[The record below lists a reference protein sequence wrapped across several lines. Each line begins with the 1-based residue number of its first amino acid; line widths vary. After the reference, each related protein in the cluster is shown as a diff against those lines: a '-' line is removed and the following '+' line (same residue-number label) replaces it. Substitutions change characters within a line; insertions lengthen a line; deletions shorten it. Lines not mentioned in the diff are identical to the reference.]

1 MRTNSPPDQV
11 RELQRKL
18 YQAAKRSRTR
28 KFHALYDRMWRR
40 DVLSEAWRRVRSNRG
55 GAGVD
60 GETLEEIEERGVGAF
75 LRGIQESLRRKTY
88 RPAPVRRTYIPK
100 ADGKKRPLGIPTV
113 RDRVVQMAAKVVI
126 EPIFEADF
134 LDVSHGF
141 RPRRDAHGAIRSAV
155 DALDHGYAW
164 VYDLDIQG
172 YFDNIDQE
180 KLVSAVERRISD
192 RRMVKL
198 IRQWLKAGVLEDGTV
213 RPTDMGSPQGG
224 VISPLLAN
232 IYLHQLDEVWVREH
246 RAVGRMVRY
255 ADDMVFLCGTE
266 ASVLRARQIVEK
278 RLGELGLKVKAE
290 KTRVVHMVAGGPGF
304 DFLGFHLRRVA
315 AEKPP
320 RLRTALWPGRK
331 AVQRIRDRVREIVA
345 PPGRRH
351 DPMEQIVGEL
361 NPVIRGWCRYFA
373 VGWSA
378 RSFASLRWYTHQR
391 LARLAA
397 KKRGK
402 SGLNW
407 KQYGTRWYRGLGL
420 APLSVGAYRA
430 AALHAAG
437 EDCRKAV

>member
-1 MRTNSPPDQV
+1 MRTNSPPDHV
-11 RELQRKL
+11 RELQGKL

-28 KFHALYDRMWRR
+28 KFHALYDRVWRW
-40 DVLSEAWRRVRSNRG
+40 DVLNEAWRRVRSNRG

-60 GETLEEIEERGVGAF
+60 GETLEEVEERGVRAF
-75 LRGIQESLRRKTY
+75 LRGIQESLSRKTY

-113 RDRVVQMAAKVVI
+113 RDRVVQMAAKIVI

-246 RAVGRMVRY
+246 RTVGRMVRY

-266 ASVLRARQIVEK
+266 ASVLRARQIV
-278 RLGELGLKVKAE
+278 GE
-290 KTRVVHMVAGGPGF
+290 
-304 DFLGFHLRRVA
+304 
-315 AEKPP
+315 
-320 RLRTALWPGRK
+320 
-331 AVQRIRDRVREIVA
+331 I
-345 PPGRRH
+345 
-351 DPMEQIVGEL
+351 
-361 NPVIRGWCRYFA
+361 NPVLRGWCRYFA

-378 RSFASLRWYTHQR
+378 RCFASLRWYTHQR
-391 LARLAA
+391 LARFAA

-430 AALHAAG
+430 AASHAAG